1 MKRYLAEYQR
11 RPHVR
16 QKWRAYMRDYMWAR
30 RAEDAAF
37 RKGWK
42 EARVA
47 AAGAELNRH
56 RENVL
61 STSLTNAARHRS
73 LLSLIVIYPTAE
85 PNVLRRDT
93 PRELNIDPSTY
104 FELLRSSS
112 VLVVRKRMGL
122 VLDRYAIHRLQN
134 RLRQLKREE
143 KAAVAQAEGHVRG
156 CRRCQLARERGV
168 DSPGLCVERDDL
180 EDVAIDLGLGA
191 RGIDRGLRAMRSR
204 TA

>member
-1 MKRYLAEYQR
+1 
-11 RPHVR
+11 
-16 QKWRAYMRDYMWAR
+16 MRDYMWAR
-30 RAEDAAF
+30 RAEAAAF
-37 RKGWK
+37 RKVWK

-56 RENVL
+56 RENFL

-73 LLSLIVIYPTAE
+73 LLSLIVIYPMAE